1 MSEVEAQL
9 RFDGALDLRLLRA
22 LGCSFGDC
30 TQRATATEAVRA
42 TRTPEG
48 PATLHV
54 AIAEAGVV
62 TACGWGDGAAW
73 ALAHA
78 RDLLGLDD
86 VAPAGLPAGAR
97 AVRLA
102 RSLRIVELLVPIV
115 LEQLV
120 SGAEAGRAFANLVR
134 HFSEPAPGP
143 FAGLWLPLGAEQ
155 LLAIPAAAFP
165 ALGAL
170 ARQGA
175 TLHELAR
182 RAARVEEAAAMD
194 AESAERRLR
203 YFPGVGVWTARSA
216 MLRGMGHADAV
227 PLGDYHLPRIVA
239 FHLTG
244 EADGDDARMLELLEP
259 WRGQR
264 GRIVAWIQSAGQL
277 PPRRGPRMA
286 MRDVDPR
293 GRALLRELR

>member
-1 MSEVEAQL
+1 MTPFATL
-9 RFDGALDLRLLRA
+9 RHIGCAFGDPTLQVTKTGAL
-22 LGCSFGDC
+22 
-30 TQRATATEAVRA
+30 RA

-48 PATLHV
+48 PATLHFSIAADG
-54 AIAEAGVV
+54 AIETRAF
-62 TACGWGDGAAW
+62 GDGAGW

-78 RDLLGLDD
+78 RDTLGLDD
-86 VAPAGLPAGAR
+86 IAPEWLPAGAR
-97 AVRLA
+97 AVRLP
-102 RSLRIVELLVPIV
+102 RTQRILELLVPIV

-120 SGAEAGRAFANLVR
+120 SGAEAGRTFANLVR

-143 FAGLWLPLGAEQ
+143 FPDLWLPLGAEQ

-182 RAARVEEAAAMD
+182 RAKRIEEAATMD
-194 AESAERRLR
+194 AEAAERRLR
-203 YFPGVGVWTARSA
+203 AFPGIGIWSARSA

-227 PLGDYHLPRIVA
+227 PLGDFHLPKIVA

-244 EADGDDARMLELLEP
+244 VAEADDAHMLELLEP

-264 GRIVAWIQSAGQL
+264 GRMVMWIASAGRM
-277 PPRRGPRMA
+277 PPRRGHRMA
-286 MRDVDPR
+286 LREVDPR
-293 GRALLRELR
+293 GRALVRGLR

>member
-1 MSEVEAQL
+1 L
-9 RFDGALDLRLLRA
+9 RSI
-22 LGCSFGDC
+22 GCSFGDV
-30 TQRATATEAVRA
+30 TLRVVGSEAVRA

-48 PATLHV
+48 AATLHF
-54 AIAEAGVV
+54 
-62 TACGWGDGAAW
+62 TATEVRAWGDGAEW
-73 ALAHA
+73 AIAHA
-78 RDLLGLDD
+78 RDLLGLAD
-86 VAPAGLPAGAR
+86 APPASLPAGAR
-97 AVRLA
+97 SVRLS
-102 RSLRIVELLVPIV
+102 RTHRIIELLVPIV

-120 SGAEAGRAFANLVR
+120 SGAEAGRAFAGLVR
-134 HFSEPAPGP
+134 HFSDPAPGP
-143 FAGLWLPLGAEQ
+143 FADLWLPLGAEQ

-170 ARQGA
+170 PRQGA

-182 RAARVEEAAAMD
+182 RASRVEEAAAMD
-194 AESAERRLR
+194 AEAAERRLLA
-203 YFPGVGVWTARSA
+203 FPGVGIWTARSA

-244 EADGDDARMLELLEP
+244 EARGDDARMFELLEP

-264 GRIVAWIQSAGQL
+264 GRIVSWILRDGKL

-286 MRDVDPR
+286 MRDVDPI
-293 GRALLRELR
+293 GRALL

>member
-1 MSEVEAQL
+1 VTPFAP
-9 RFDGALDLRLLRA
+9 LRLV
-22 LGCSFGDC
+22 GCAFGDP
-30 TQRATATEAVRA
+30 TLRVTSREALRA
-42 TRTPEG
+42 TRTPDG
-48 PATLHV
+48 PATLHWT
-54 AIAEAGVV
+54 IAADGSIETRAY
-62 TACGWGDGAAW
+62 GDGANW

-78 RDLLGLDD
+78 RDFLGQGD
-86 VAPAGLPAGAR
+86 APPDTLPSGAR
-97 AVRLA
+97 ELRLA
-102 RSLRIVELLVPIV
+102 RTHRVLELLVPIV

-143 FAGLWLPLGAEQ
+143 YADLWLPLGAQQ

-182 RAARVEEAAAMD
+182 RASRVEEAATMD

-203 YFPGVGVWTARSA
+203 YFPGVGIWTARSV
-216 MLRGMGHADAV
+216 MLRGLGHADAV

-244 EADGDDARMLELLEP
+244 AAEGDDARMLELLEP

-264 GRIVAWIQSAGQL
+264 GRVVAWIQSAVAL
-277 PPRRGPRMA
+277 PPRRGPRVA

-293 GRALLRELR
+293 GRALVRNLR